1 MVLAYFTGILLFS
14 LILIKATQILLVNLG
29 LISAQAKVA
38 PFFLSGLVV
47 ALATSLPELFV
58 GIIAAIYGH
67 PNLSLGNVVGSNIA
81 ALSLVIG
88 GVALVGGAVAIKGE
102 FLYRDVFYAF
112 LAGAVPMVLLFD
124 KVLSRVDGL
133 ILLALYGFYQAV
145 IFSQKEKNI
154 YHLKKPVTKEEIAW
168 LLFSIVLIMFCAN
181 MVVRLAIH
189 LAVVLNIQVL
199 LIGLILVSIGTTLPE
214 LIFEFEA
221 IQSHQPEMALGN
233 LLGSI
238 VTHSCLVLGVVA
250 LITPIR
256 IAGLAEYLLATM
268 AFVVIFGVFYLFVR
282 TKKRLDHWEGAVL
295 ILIYLAFVIV
305 EFIQ

>member
-1 MVLAYFTGILLFS
+1 MVLVYFVGILLFS
-14 LILIKATQILLVNLG
+14 LILIKATEILLVNLG
-29 LISAQAKVA
+29 LISAQTKVA

-58 GIIAAIYGH
+58 GIIASIHGH
-67 PNLSLGNVVGSNIA
+67 PNLSLGNVIGSNIA

-88 GVALVGGAVAIKGE
+88 GVALVGGAVSVRGE
-102 FLYRDVFYAF
+102 FLYRDVFYTF

-133 ILLALYGFYQAV
+133 ILLALYGFYQVA
-145 IFSQKEKNI
+145 IFSQKDKNN
-154 YHLKKPVTKEEIAW
+154 YRLKTPATKKEFGW
-168 LLFSIVLIMFCAN
+168 LFLGLALIIFSAD
-181 MVVRLAIH
+181 MVVRLAVN

-199 LIGLILVSIGTTLPE
+199 LIGLVLVSIGTTLPE
-214 LIFEFEA
+214 LIFELGA
-221 IQSHQPEMALGN
+221 IQKHQPEMVFGN

-238 VTHSCLVLGVVA
+238 VTHSCLVLGIVA

-268 AFVVIFGVFYLFVR
+268 AFVVIFGAFYLFVR
-282 TKKRLDHWEGAVL
+282 TKKRLDHWEGAIL
-295 ILIYLAFVIV
+295 ILIYLAFVII
-305 EFIQ
+305 EFTR